1 MNAEP
6 ISYKGDEYRDDRM
19 YVINLTYA
27 KITIRDNNLTK
38 GSTAKYKW
46 VLATYRNNL
55 ALPSF
60 RSDQFESKEKA
71 IKYLKDVEMQVPLIS
86 NNEQPLLIPD
96 NIDKWTYWLEW
107 LKKHQLFSAITEK
120 QHMPFWQDSRG
131 FNNAKDYMQITEISE

>member
-120 QHMPFWQDSRG
+120 QHMPFWQDSRC

>member
-1 MNAEP
+1 MNAEH
-6 ISYKGDEYRDDRM
+6 ISYKGDECRDDRM

-55 ALPSF
+55 APPSF

>member
-1 MNAEP
+1 MNTEP
-6 ISYKGDEYRDDRM
+6 VIYQGEEYRDDRM

-27 KITIRDNNLTK
+27 KITVRENTPTG
-38 GSTAKYKW
+38 GSTVKHKW

-55 ALPSF
+55 ALTSF
-60 RSDQFESKEKA
+60 RSDQFESKEEA
-71 IKYLKDVEMQVPLIS
+71 IKYLKDIEMQVPLIS

-107 LKKHQLFSAITEK
+107 LEKNQLFSAITEK

>member
-27 KITIRDNNLTK
+27 KITIRDNSPTK
-38 GSTAKYKW
+38 SSTVKYKW

-71 IKYLKDVEMQVPLIS
+71 IKYLKDVETQVPLIS

-107 LKKHQLFSAITEK
+107 LKKHQLFTHLISF
-120 QHMPFWQDSRG
+120 QMPSTIG
-131 FNNAKDYMQITEISE
+131 Y

>member
-27 KITIRDNNLTK
+27 KITIRDNSPTK
-38 GSTAKYKW
+38 SSTVKYKW

-86 NNEQPLLIPD
+86 NDEQPLLIPD

-107 LKKHQLFSAITEK
+107 LKKHQLFYLY
-120 QHMPFWQDSRG
+120 RL
-131 FNNAKDYMQITEISE
+131 QII